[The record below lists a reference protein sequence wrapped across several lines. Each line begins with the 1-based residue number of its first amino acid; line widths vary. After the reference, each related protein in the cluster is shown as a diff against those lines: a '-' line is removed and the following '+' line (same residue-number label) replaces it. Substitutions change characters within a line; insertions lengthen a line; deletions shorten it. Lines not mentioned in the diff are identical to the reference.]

1 MRPGTSLIL
10 VVLLALILLASIIQ
24 FALHI

>member
-24 FALHI
+24 FALHV